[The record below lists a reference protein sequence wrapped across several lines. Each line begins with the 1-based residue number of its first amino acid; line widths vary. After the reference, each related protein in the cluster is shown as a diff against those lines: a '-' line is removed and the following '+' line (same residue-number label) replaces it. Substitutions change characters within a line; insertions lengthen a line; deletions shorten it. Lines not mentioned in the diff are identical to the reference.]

1 MFNLVEQDLE
11 KLGTVHTA
19 TEIFQQPS
27 VWGKMSEELSEKK
40 DTHQVFLNQLRE
52 KHTHVRVIFTG
63 AGTSAFAGD
72 TLTPE
77 LNQSTSNSPFTF
89 ESIATTDIVS
99 NPYAY
104 LKADVPTVLVSFA
117 RSGNSPE
124 SVAAVDLAETI
135 IKDFYQVVI
144 TCNSE
149 GKLAINTKGDDKSL
163 LILTP
168 PEAHDKSFAMTSS
181 FTTMMVAAYRLFG
194 KADTQAV
201 IDQSMKQAERLLHVV
216 GDKVDEVLEQ
226 SYERMVFLG
235 SGLLGQLAHEGALK
249 VLELT
254 AGKVAATY
262 ESSLGF
268 RHGPKSILNEQS
280 LVVMFMSQDSYTRKY
295 DLDLLNEL
303 ATDNSGI
310 KIAVV
315 DYKEDEAVRARA
327 DFVIH
332 LDVEKGEDVNDFSLS
347 LPYVIFPQVLA
358 MKNALKLAI
367 TPDNPSPSGLVNR
380 VVQGVTIYPIN

>member
-1 MFNLVEQDLE
+1 MFNLAKQDLE
-11 KLGTVHTA
+11 KLGVVHTA
-19 TEIFQQPS
+19 SEIYQQPH
-27 VWGKMSEELSEKK
+27 VWNKMLATMK
-40 DTHQVFLNQLRE
+40 DQKEVHQQFIQQLKETHA
-52 KHTHVRVIFTG
+52 HVRVIFTG

-77 LNQSTSNSPFTF
+77 LNRSTTESTFTF

-99 NPYAY
+99 NPTAY
-104 LKADVPTVLVSFA
+104 LKAHVPTVLVSFA

-124 SVAAVDLAETI
+124 SVAAVKVAESI
-135 IKDFYQVVI
+135 IDDFYQVVI

-149 GKLAINTKGDDKSL
+149 GQLAVNTKGDSKSL

-181 FTTMMVAAYRLFG
+181 FTTMMMTAYTLFSEVS
-194 KADTQAV
+194 TEAV
-201 IDQSMKQAERLLHVV
+201 IEQSIKHAERLIDHVA
-216 GDKVDEVLEQ
+216 DHVDAVLEQ

-254 AGKVAATY
+254 AGKVTATY
-262 ESSLGF
+262 ETSLGF

-280 LVVMFMSQDSYTRKY
+280 LVVMFMSQDAYTRKY
-295 DLDLLNEL
+295 DMDLLNEL

-315 DYKEDEAVRARA
+315 DFRQDNAVSERA
-327 DFVIH
+327 DFVIY
-332 LDVEKGEDVNDFSLS
+332 LDVDNKSEVNDFSLA
-347 LPYVIFPQVLA
+347 LPYIIFPQVLA
-358 MKNALKLAI
+358 MKNSLKLNI

>member
-52 KHTHVRVIFTG
+52 KHKHVRVIFTG